1 MNRLKAIT
9 AILCPWWIIY
19 RQNKVIKQQNDKIK
33 KLSDVL
39 TNPSLTGM
47 RVAQQ
52 QLEIGLQGPMCEHM
66 AAVLGG
72 LVEGCPGVENY
83 LELHMHT
90 ARGFF
95 VVIVTKPAGGL
106 TPHQLRKDAERKAER
121 LEEENTRL
129 RHELS
134 TRPDFLP

>member
-19 RQNKVIKQQNDKIK
+19 RQNKVIEQQNDKIK
-33 KLSDVL
+33 RLSDVL
-39 TNPSLTGM
+39 ANPSLTGLQ
-47 RVAQQ
+47 VAQQ

-72 LVEGCPGVENY
+72 LVEGCPEVENY
-83 LELHMHT
+83 LELRMRT

-95 VVIVTKPAGGL
+95 VVIVTKPGGGL
-106 TPHQLRKDAERKAER
+106 TPHQLRMQAEAERDGLIER
-121 LEEENTRL
+121 LAALEGQ
-129 RHELS
+129 S
-134 TRPDFLP
+134 